1 MRLARRQGPIVINLT
16 GERAHRLAERLLA
29 PRPSPAA
36 DRLWEEIAALG
47 GRAQRVAHD
56 WDPATGRLTI
66 VAGEGLS
73 RA

>member
-1 MRLARRQGPIVINLT
+1 MPRDHREGPIVINLT

-29 PRPSPAA
+29 PRPSPSA

-47 GRAQRVAHD
+47 GQAQRVAHD

-66 VAGEGLS
+66 VAGGTA
-73 RA
+73 RG

>member
-1 MRLARRQGPIVINLT
+1 MLHAPREGPIVINLT
-16 GERAHRLAERLLA
+16 GERAERLAERLLA

-47 GRAQRVAHD
+47 GRASRVVHD

-66 VAGEGLS
+66 VAGG
-73 RA
+73 AAGG